1 MENIVMKKLLIAT
14 ALATSL
20 TTVSVQASPRIMQ
33 DDMNQIFSIGS
44 TGGSFPVGAGKQSHQ
59 VAMLSSQEMKET
71 EGEWINWAVG
81 AAFGAGGYAWGYYRG
96 NYAWNNARFAGNVA
110 SGALIGGTFGAAGAI
125 ASGGARGLASYTN
138 LGSNVWRFNAAAANT
153 GVNFGWRR

>member
-20 TTVSVQASPRIMQ
+20 TTVSVQASPSIMQ

-59 VAMLSSQEMKET
+59 VAMLSNREMKET
-71 EGEWINWAVG
+71 EGEWWPVVYYGGG
-81 AAFGAGGYAWGYYRG
+81 ALAGFYGGGYGYLAGGGTSAYGFVGTAL
-96 NYAWNNARFAGNVA
+96 AGGLLSMCV
-110 SGALIGGTFGAAGAI
+110 SKKKITSQLLAG
-125 ASGGARGLASYTN
+125 
-138 LGSNVWRFNAAAANT
+138 
-153 GVNFGWRR
+153 